1 MKEMKKFIND
11 GISYVCSRYKSR
23 SPGSNSEY
31 ECQKYFEGQLH
42 QWCDTVEM
50 DEFKLHPKAF
60 LGWIILCASLEL
72 IAIVFLWLGAVFNRA
87 SYLCVALL
95 LTAFSALLV
104 WFEFFRYRKFI
115 DNLFPTRTSH
125 NVFAVRKSKE
135 PAKRRII
142 FGGHA
147 DAAYEFTFIR
157 KANGKFGIPL
167 IITAVAG
174 VVILFVV
181 SIISLVISRTKSRL
195 ARRIHYAT
203 AIIATFFAPIFV
215 LFFFFTNWKCVTDGA
230 NDNLSACYAA
240 FAVMKHMADNN
251 IRFKDTDVCCLITGS
266 EEAGLR
272 GADAF
277 AKKHHKELTDIE
289 TVFIAMDTLRETEQL
304 QVYTSGMY
312 GTQKS
317 SDAVG
322 ALVSK
327 AAADCGVELKVAE
340 PYPGALDADAFAR
353 KGLLACG
360 LCAVDHNPKP
370 YYHTRMDNADNIDP
384 ECILLC
390 AQICMRAAEIYD
402 QSGM

>member
-1 MKEMKKFIND
+1 MKEIKTFIKD

-23 SPGSNSEY
+23 APGSKSEY

-50 DEFKLHPKAF
+50 EEFKLHPKAF
-60 LGWIILCASLEL
+60 LGWIILCASSEL
-72 IAIVFLWLGAVFNRA
+72 IATVLLWIGAITNSSVCW
-87 SYLCVALL
+87 YVALL
-95 LTAFSALLV
+95 LTAFSVSLV
-104 WFEFFRYRKFI
+104 WFEFFRYRKYI
-115 DNLFPTRTSH
+115 DFLFPTETSH
-125 NVFAVRKSKE
+125 NVYAVRKSFE

-147 DAAYEFTFIR
+147 DAAYEFTYIR
-157 KANGKFGIPL
+157 KANGKFGMPL
-167 IITAVAG
+167 IVAAIVG

-181 SIISLVISRTKSRL
+181 STVSLIISWTKSL
-195 ARRIHYAT
+195 FAKCIHYVT
-203 AIIATFFAPIFV
+203 AIIATVFAPIFV

-240 FAVMKHMADNN
+240 FAVMKYMADNN
-251 IRFKDTDVCCLITGS
+251 IRFRDTEVCCLITGS

-272 GADAF
+272 GAEAF
-277 AKKHHKELTDIE
+277 AKRHRKELTDIE
-289 TVFIAMDTLRETEQL
+289 SVFIAMDTLREMEQL

-322 ALVSK
+322 SLVTM
-327 AAADCGVELKVAE
+327 AAADCGVELKAAE
-340 PYPGALDADAFAR
+340 PYPGAVDADAFAR
-353 KGLLACG
+353 EGLLACG

-402 QSGM
+402 QSGI